1 MCVINL
7 DPGTGLA
14 CLDAGVR
21 GRHRR
26 VLRESA
32 ASGHLQRRAE
42 GKRVLA
48 KLTGWIVGILVVV
61 WIVSTPAGAGNDVH
75 SWISGILSFFQH
87 LAQG

>member
-1 MCVINL
+1 
-7 DPGTGLA
+7 
-14 CLDAGVR
+14 VR
-21 GRHRR
+21 KVG
-26 VLRESA
+26 
-32 ASGHLQRRAE
+32 ASRHLQRCSVAAE

-48 KLTGWIVGILVVV
+48 KITGWVVGILVVV